1 MGKGTQR
8 LHDDDPDHFTVE
20 DGKGFGT
27 GPGFARSGSG
37 SSGAHHVGTL
47 QEDQTF
53 KSNEKGFT
61 GDGLGAMPYKTVGSM
76 SPDTYGA
83 DLGPDATNT
92 LEKFDADSDSLDV
105 RRLLP
110 RNASEIL

>member
-1 MGKGTQR
+1 MKGSTER

-27 GPGFARSGSG
+27 GPGFARQGSG
-37 SSGAHHVGTL
+37 SSGGPHVGTL

-53 KSNEKGFT
+53 KSNEKGFDAE
-61 GDGLGAMPYKTVGSM
+61 GVGAMPYKTVGSM
-76 SPDTYGA
+76 APDSYGA